1 MGLGDDL
8 RALARY
14 EFELERNARKAKAP
28 RGIAGICAYCGEPG
42 RDLVTDHD
50 HETGQIRGF
59 VHRSCN
65 AKIGSHTASNITR
78 LADYLNRS
86 PILGPYRPG
95 RRG

>member
-14 EFELERNARKAKAP
+14 EFELERNARKARAP
-28 RGIAGICAYCGEPG
+28 RRIAGICAYCGEPG
-42 RDLVTDHD
+42 KDLVTDHD
-50 HETGQIRGF
+50 HETGQIR
-59 VHRSCN
+59 
-65 AKIGSHTASNITR
+65 ASNVTR

-86 PILGPYRPG
+86 PNLGPYRPG